1 MSTMPLQ
8 LHNCPVCGKYIWH
21 GGYEDRVASAGVW
34 SSYRASAPVDVTL
47 DCVVPVSHG
56 PSHRQP

>member
-21 GGYEDRVASAGVW
+21 GGYEDRGGQRW
-34 SSYRASAPVDVTL
+34 
-47 DCVVPVSHG
+47 CVEHLPG
-56 PSHRQP
+56 ERTRGRNA